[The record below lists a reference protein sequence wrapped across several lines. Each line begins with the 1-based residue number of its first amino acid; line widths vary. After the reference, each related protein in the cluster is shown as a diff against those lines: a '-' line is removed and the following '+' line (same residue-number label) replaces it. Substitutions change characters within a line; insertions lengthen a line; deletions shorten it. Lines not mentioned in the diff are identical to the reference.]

1 MCPINYSVSHGLG
14 LLFMKRSV
22 LFIQE
27 INNIS
32 WKMYVV
38 YNKTIS
44 GVNNG
49 QLTDSIL
56 RGINQQN
63 EKKP

>member
-1 MCPINYSVSHGLG
+1 MCPINYSVSHGRG
-14 LLFMKRSV
+14 LLFV

-49 QLTDSIL
+49 QLTDSSL

-63 EKKP
+63 EKKTINVM